1 MKTRSKLIKTR
12 NVKGGNKM
20 KKTGFILRGLG
31 ILIFVVSNCYA
42 LELKVD
48 ALMAEN
54 SMVPKS
60 YATVIKG
67 KKGEV
72 AAIGNSNTT
81 YGPSDLNHIIEAYG
95 VTLTPEA
102 LMAENSMVP
111 KSYATVIKGKKG
123 EVVAIGNSNT
133 TYGPSDLNHIIEA
146 YGVTLTPEAL
156 MAENSMVPKSYA
168 TVIKG
173 KKGEVVAIGKSNTT
187 YGPSDLNHILAA
199 YKLPEMVVIE
209 GTVVEVDCVDSD
221 GDTVCDE
228 IDVCGA
234 SPKGVKVDERGC
246 WTLEQSYFFDFDKSE
261 VKSESLPLL
270 DHIAKIMNDN
280 PKMKVQ
286 IEGHTDSKGSVEYN
300 QGLSERRANAIKSSL
315 VKRTMVDAKRLSAVG
330 FGEGKPIATNDTE
343 AGRAKNRRVDLKPI
357 W

>member
-1 MKTRSKLIKTR
+1 
-12 NVKGGNKM
+12 M
-20 KKTGFILRGLG
+20 KKITS
-31 ILIFVVSNCYA
+31 LIAASIVFSFVISNCYA
-42 LELKVD
+42 IELKVD
-48 ALMAEN
+48 ALNDEN

-67 KKGEV
+67 KKGEGV
-72 AAIGNSNTT
+72 AIGNSNTT
-81 YGPSDLNHIIEAYG
+81 YGPSDLNHILEAYG

-111 KSYATVIKGKKG
+111 KSYATVIKGQKG
-123 EVVAIGNSNT
+123 EVVAIGN
-133 TYGPSDLNHIIEA
+133 
-146 YGVTLTPEAL
+146 
-156 MAENSMVPKSYA
+156 
-168 TVIKG
+168 
-173 KKGEVVAIGKSNTT
+173 SNTT

-209 GTVVEVDCVDSD
+209 VAVVEPVVAAVEVDCVDSD

-300 QGLSERRANAIKSSL
+300 QGLSERRANAIKSAL
-315 VKRTMVDAKRLSAVG
+315 VKRTMVDAGRLNAVG
-330 FGEGKPIATNDTE
+330 FGESKPITTNDTE

>member
-1 MKTRSKLIKTR
+1 MKT
-12 NVKGGNKM
+12 
-20 KKTGFILRGLG
+20 TGFILRGLC
-31 ILIFVVSNCYA
+31 ILIFLVSNCYA

-72 AAIGNSNTT
+72 VAIGNSNTT
-81 YGPSDLNHIIEAYG
+81 YGPKDLNHILEAYG

-133 TYGPSDLNHIIEA
+133 TYGPSDLNHI
-146 YGVTLTPEAL
+146 
-156 MAENSMVPKSYA
+156 
-168 TVIKG
+168 
-173 KKGEVVAIGKSNTT
+173 
-187 YGPSDLNHILAA
+187 LAA
-199 YKLPEMVVIE
+199 YKLPEMMAVEVAVVE
-209 GTVVEVDCVDSD
+209 PVVAVVEVDCVDSD

-286 IEGHTDSKGSVEYN
+286 IEGHTDSKGSTEYN
-300 QGLSERRANAIKSSL
+300 QGLSERRAKAIKTSL
-315 VKRTMVDAKRLSAVG
+315 VKRTMVDAGRLNAVG
-330 FGEGKPIATNDTE
+330 FGESKPIATNDTE

-357 W
+357 WK

>member
-1 MKTRSKLIKTR
+1 M
-12 NVKGGNKM
+12 GEKM
-20 KKTGFILRGLG
+20 KITGFILKGLC
-31 ILIFVVSNCYA
+31 ILIFVASNCYA
-42 LELKVD
+42 IEMKVD

-72 AAIGNSNTT
+72 VSIGNSNTT

-95 VTLTPEA
+95 VTLSPEA

-133 TYGPSDLNHIIEA
+133 TYGPSDLNR
-146 YGVTLTPEAL
+146 
-156 MAENSMVPKSYA
+156 
-168 TVIKG
+168 
-173 KKGEVVAIGKSNTT
+173 
-187 YGPSDLNHILAA
+187 ILAA
-199 YKLPEMVVIE
+199 YKLPKMMVVE
-209 GTVVEVDCVDSD
+209 AVAAVVEVDCVDSD

-261 VKSESLPLL
+261 VKSESFPLL

-280 PKMKVQ
+280 PKMNVQ

-315 VKRTMVDAKRLSAVG
+315 VKRTMVDAGRLNAVG
-330 FGEGKPIATNDTE
+330 FGESKPIATNDTE

>member
-1 MKTRSKLIKTR
+1 MKT
-12 NVKGGNKM
+12 
-20 KKTGFILRGLG
+20 TGFILRGLC
-31 ILIFVVSNCYA
+31 ILIFLVSNCYA

-67 KKGEV
+67 QKGEV
-72 AAIGNSNTT
+72 VAIGNSNTT
-81 YGPSDLNHIIEAYG
+81 YGPKDLNHILEAYG

-111 KSYATVIKGKKG
+111 KSYATVIKGQKG
-123 EVVAIGNSNT
+123 EVVAIGN
-133 TYGPSDLNHIIEA
+133 
-146 YGVTLTPEAL
+146 
-156 MAENSMVPKSYA
+156 
-168 TVIKG
+168 
-173 KKGEVVAIGKSNTT
+173 SNTT

-209 GTVVEVDCVDSD
+209 VAVVEPVVAAVEVDCVDSD

-261 VKSESLPLL
+261 VKSEALPLL

-286 IEGHTDSKGSVEYN
+286 IEGHTDSKGSAEYN
-300 QGLSERRANAIKSSL
+300 QGLSERRAKAIKTSL
-315 VKRTMVDAKRLSAVG
+315 VKRTMVDAGRLNAVG
-330 FGEGKPIATNDTE
+330 FGESKPIATNDTE

-357 W
+357 WK

>member
-1 MKTRSKLIKTR
+1 
-12 NVKGGNKM
+12 
-20 KKTGFILRGLG
+20 
-31 ILIFVVSNCYA
+31 
-42 LELKVD
+42 
-48 ALMAEN
+48 MAEN

-67 KKGEV
+67 Q
-72 AAIGNSNTT
+72 
-81 YGPSDLNHIIEAYG
+81 
-95 VTLTPEA
+95 
-102 LMAENSMVP
+102 
-111 KSYATVIKGKKG
+111 KG

-133 TYGPSDLNHIIEA
+133 TYGPSDLNHI
-146 YGVTLTPEAL
+146 
-156 MAENSMVPKSYA
+156 
-168 TVIKG
+168 
-173 KKGEVVAIGKSNTT
+173 
-187 YGPSDLNHILAA
+187 LAA
-199 YKLPEMVVIE
+199 YKLPKMM
-209 GTVVEVDCVDSD
+209 VVEVKTAEPVVAVVEADCVDSD

-228 IDVCGA
+228 IDACGS

-315 VKRTMVDAKRLSAVG
+315 VKRTMVDAGRLNAVG
-330 FGEGKPIATNDTE
+330 FGESKPIATNDTD

-357 W
+357 WK

>member
-1 MKTRSKLIKTR
+1 MKT
-12 NVKGGNKM
+12 
-20 KKTGFILRGLG
+20 TGFILRGLC

-48 ALMAEN
+48 ALMTEN

-72 AAIGNSNTT
+72 VAIGSSNTT

-95 VTLTPEA
+95 VTLPPEA

-156 MAENSMVPKSYA
+156 MAESSMVPKSYA

-173 KKGEVVAIGKSNTT
+173 QKGEVVAIGNSNTT

-199 YKLPEMVVIE
+199 YKLPKMAVMEVAVVE
-209 GTVVEVDCVDSD
+209 PVAAVVEVDCVDSD

-261 VKSESLPLL
+261 VRSESLPLL

-315 VKRTMVDAKRLSAVG
+315 VKRAMVDAGRLNAVG
-330 FGEGKPIATNDTE
+330 FGESKPITTNDTE

-357 W
+357 WK